1 MPPVYL
7 FVTSVGHDTGMATSI
22 AQLTF
27 PAKPHTAPAT
37 ARPAAHLTIRRKI
50 LLAFLCLSVVT
61 ASLGAYA
68 IRSVVALGYLT
79 DQAIEGALLSIDC
92 ARSASAGFNALEAAV
107 ADYARLPHQAGLQLH
122 VNALSKALDEEL
134 AVVAQRA
141 FTPEAAQIAAAAS
154 TAVANWR
161 AAVAE
166 PAEDGR
172 TNALAQTANRR
183 LERLVD
189 RAAGEVL
196 EYQARA
202 QAEVADA
209 KFQMLLWTLA
219 AMVLGG
225 MIVTVLARRITGLI
239 ADVSAALCRI
249 ASGHADTSLPS
260 VGADEL
266 GAMLTTIRTMQANIV
281 AMTALEAAARRSKQP
296 TPAVATEKSVRAML
310 GRKRTQAAS
319 APSTAD
325 NVKAMF

>member
-1 MPPVYL
+1 MRPVYL
-7 FVTSVGHDTGMATSI
+7 FITSAGHDAGMATSI
-22 AQLTF
+22 AQLTLL
-27 PAKPHTAPAT
+27 AKPHTASAA
-37 ARPAAHLTIRRKI
+37 ARPAARLTIRRKI

-68 IRSVVALGYLT
+68 IRSVVELGYLT

-92 ARSASAGFNALEAAV
+92 ARSASAGFIALEAAV
-107 ADYARLPHQAGLQLH
+107 AGTTRLPSQAGLQLH
-122 VNALSKALDEEL
+122 VNALSKALDEKL

-166 PAEDGR
+166 PAGSGTTD
-172 TNALAQTANRR
+172 ALAQAANRR

-189 RAAGEVL
+189 RAAGDVL

-209 KFQMLLWTLA
+209 KFQMLLWTCA

-239 ADVSAALCRI
+239 VDVSAALCRI
-249 ASGHADTSLPS
+249 AAGHADTNLPS

-281 AMTALEAAARRSKQP
+281 AMTALEAAARHSKGP
-296 TPAVATEKSVRAML
+296 APAVATEKSNRGMV
-310 GRKRTQAAS
+310 GRKRAVVVRS
-319 APSTAD
+319 
-325 NVKAMF
+325 